1 MYRLSEDFNT
11 ILNTYQIPNLINN
24 LEFIDDK
31 IFIATENVL
40 PMYRVNGDPS
50 SGI

>member
-24 LEFIDDK
+24 LEFKDEYSKKVEKFIDMIKDD
-31 IFIATENVL
+31 IHE
-40 PMYRVNGDPS
+40 
-50 SGI
+50 